1 MLTPC
6 PPCQYKIQSW
16 LTWCRSSW
24 LSFSHFRFLFNFF
37 LLSCREFLQSGR
49 FDGGAPN
56 STNQGEL
63 SLSRKIL
70 SSFGQKNNKT
80 KHKYL
85 SQTLKVAQHMLC
97 KRVHL
102 YSASFKSLSLRPA
115 LGMFC
120 FFKSVVFNPTD
131 CLHCSLWKKKNPKI
145 SPPPKKKS
153 LPTEIL
159 FMYSQCNKNSNEN
172 GTSTERIE
180 RDVAA
185 AAEFVRTLF
194 WTSGRITTGSSAWGQ
209 ETKKTH

>member
-37 LLSCREFLQSGR
+37 LLSCREFLQSGW

-115 LGMFC
+115 LGMFFL
-120 FFKSVVFNPTD
+120 FFLSQWFSTPRTVFIVV
-131 CLHCSLWKKKNPKI
+131 SGKKNPKK
-145 SPPPKKKS
+145 SPPPQKS

>member
-37 LLSCREFLQSGR
+37 LLSCREFLQSGW

-115 LGMFC
+115 LGMFFF

-131 CLHCSLWKKKNPKI
+131 CLHCSLWKKKPKKI
-145 SPPPKKKS
+145 PPPPKK
-153 LPTEIL
+153 
-159 FMYSQCNKNSNEN
+159 
-172 GTSTERIE
+172 
-180 RDVAA
+180 
-185 AAEFVRTLF
+185 
-194 WTSGRITTGSSAWGQ
+194 SANRNPFYVFSVQ
-209 ETKKTH
+209 QKQ